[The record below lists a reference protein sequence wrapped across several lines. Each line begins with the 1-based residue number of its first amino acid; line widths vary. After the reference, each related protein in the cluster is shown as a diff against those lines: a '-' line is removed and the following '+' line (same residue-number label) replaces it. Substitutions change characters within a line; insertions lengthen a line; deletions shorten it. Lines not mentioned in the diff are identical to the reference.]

1 MNSDTILEMKG
12 ITKIFPG
19 VKALDQVD
27 FDLKRGEVHAL
38 LGENGSGKST
48 LIKVLGGIHKAEEGE
63 IFIDGEK
70 AEIEGVHDADKYG
83 VSIVHQELSFAPDM
97 TVGENI
103 FMGKEPKGKFGLVDS
118 KKVYRD
124 SEKILREFGSDI
136 DPDKKMNALSI
147 SRQQVVEIAKA
158 LSNNAKIVVMDE
170 PSASLSLKEVEN
182 LYKTVDKLK
191 EMGISVIYVSHRMEE
206 LFRLCDR
213 VTVLRDGEYVG
224 TREIKDI
231 TEDDLVSMMVG
242 RTIAEHYTTHQ
253 PSDEV
258 ILKVENISCGDMV
271 KNVDLELHKG
281 EVIGISG
288 IVGAGRSEFARIL
301 AGIDTDYKGKI
312 TLEGKP
318 IRIHNPVEAMK
329 HGIILVPE
337 DRKKQGLVLS
347 QTVDFN
353 LSLCV
358 LKEFIGVV
366 GINSKKQ
373 RQICDGMIEE
383 LNIKVTSGEMTTQK
397 LSGGNQQKVV
407 IGKALATNPK
417 ILLLDEP
424 TRGIDVGAKAEIYD
438 LIDKLAKKGMAVIII
453 SSELPE
459 IMRVSDTV
467 YVMRRGE
474 TVARI
479 PKEQLDEE
487 VIIKHATM
495 GGNS

>member
-191 EMGISVIYVSHRMEE
+191 MCIR
-206 LFRLCDR
+206 DR
-213 VTVLRDGEYVG
+213 R
-224 TREIKDI
+224 
-231 TEDDLVSMMVG
+231 
-242 RTIAEHYTTHQ
+242 
-253 PSDEV
+253 
-258 ILKVENISCGDMV
+258 
-271 KNVDLELHKG
+271 
-281 EVIGISG
+281 
-288 IVGAGRSEFARIL
+288 FAAR
-301 AGIDTDYKGKI
+301 
-312 TLEGKP
+312 
-318 IRIHNPVEAMK
+318 
-329 HGIILVPE
+329 
-337 DRKKQGLVLS
+337 
-347 QTVDFN
+347 
-353 LSLCV
+353 
-358 LKEFIGVV
+358 
-366 GINSKKQ
+366 
-373 RQICDGMIEE
+373 
-383 LNIKVTSGEMTTQK
+383 
-397 LSGGNQQKVV
+397 GGNRC
-407 IGKALATNPK
+407 G
-417 ILLLDEP
+417 
-424 TRGIDVGAKAEIYD
+424 RGADRTD
-438 LIDKLAKKGMAVIII
+438 
-453 SSELPE
+453 
-459 IMRVSDTV
+459 
-467 YVMRRGE
+467 
-474 TVARI
+474 
-479 PKEQLDEE
+479 
-487 VIIKHATM
+487 
-495 GGNS
+495 

>member
-1 MNSDTILEMKG
+1 MNSETILEMKG

-27 FDLKRGEVHAL
+27 FTLKRGEVHAL

-48 LIKVLGGIHKAEEGE
+48 LIKVLGGIHRAEEGE
-63 IFIDGEK
+63 IFIEGK
-70 AEIEGVHDADKYG
+70 KTAIENVHDADAVG

-97 TVGENI
+97 TVGDNI
-103 FMGKEPKGKFGLVDS
+103 FMGKEPKGKLGFVHSKKIYEDS
-118 KKVYRD
+118 KR
-124 SEKILREFGSDI
+124 ILREFGSDI
-136 DPDKKMNALSI
+136 DPDSKMNELSI

-182 LYKTVDKLK
+182 LYKTVDRLK

-206 LFRLCDR
+206 LFRLCDQ

-224 TREIKDI
+224 TREIKEI

-242 RTIAEHYTTHQ
+242 RTIHEHYTSHVPT
-253 PSDEV
+253 DEI

-281 EVIGISG
+281 EVVGISG
-288 IVGAGRSEFARIL
+288 IVGAGRSEFARVL
-301 AGIDTDYKGKI
+301 AGIDTDYKGQI
-312 TLEGKP
+312 TLNGKKVKL
-318 IRIHNPVEAMK
+318 HNPVEAMK
-329 HGIILVPE
+329 HGIVLVPE
-337 DRKKQGLVLS
+337 DRKKQGLVLL
-347 QTVDFN
+347 QTVKFN

-373 RQICDGMIEE
+373 NGICDNLIDE
-383 LNIKVTSGEMTTQK
+383 LNIKVTSSDMTTQK

-438 LIDKLAKKGMAVIII
+438 MIDRLAKQGMAIIII

-474 TVARI
+474 TVAKI
-479 PKEQLDEE
+479 PKEQIDEE
-487 VIIKHATM
+487 VIIRHATM